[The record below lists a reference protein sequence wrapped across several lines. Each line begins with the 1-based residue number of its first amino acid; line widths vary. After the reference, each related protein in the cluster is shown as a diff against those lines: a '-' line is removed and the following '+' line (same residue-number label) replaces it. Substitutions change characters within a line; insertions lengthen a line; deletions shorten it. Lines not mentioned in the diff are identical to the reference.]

1 MVSFEF
7 FTLSCEALTINIEL
21 ETELVEASNNSF
33 QEAVRK

>member
-7 FTLSCEALTINIEL
+7 FTLSCEALKIKIEL

-33 QEAVRK
+33 REVVRK